1 MPAINSVNQNMS
13 AVQGASANADDAQK
27 YASHTINQQF
37 TDSQGNVEY
46 SAKHYASMA
55 ASVGQAFTIIQGDE
69 RTSGDANDVVADGSS
84 DTLAF
89 KGLGGAK
96 IRTSETN
103 DEVFIDSRAVAM
115 SVALG

>member
-1 MPAINSVNQNMS
+1 MYKRQ
-13 AVQGASANADDAQK
+13 
-27 YASHTINQQF
+27 ASHTINQQF